1 MEELRLSPRVRIY
14 SDIQQHFAVFGRREV
29 LQCEDG
35 IFRGDGKGNDAL
47 CIFPNAKVLDFAV
60 LVGDVGVGEEAA
72 RGEGVGTVNA

>member
-1 MEELRLSPRVRIY
+1 VSLTRFGECVVVRIP
-14 SDIQQHFAVFGRREV
+14 R
-29 LQCEDG
+29 
-35 IFRGDGKGNDAL
+35 FRGDGKGNDAL